1 MVVGEGGDW
10 MRVGRVVAGVVLM
23 GLVVAGC
30 GSGGDEGV
38 AVSSPVAVAGSEVE
52 SAPWQ
57 MFVPA
62 RVTVCRPGFV
72 DTGLV
77 AEDLPV
83 WPGPDPAEF
92 LELTPTG
99 ECGDLEDEQGTDVYV
114 AAFDN
119 PDALWNVGGTVEWL
133 VVDQLP

>member
-1 MVVGEGGDW
+1 

-23 GLVVAGC
+23 GLVVSGC
-30 GSGGDEGV
+30 GSGGGEGA
-38 AVSSPVAVAGSEVE
+38 AVSSSVAVDSSEAE
-52 SAPWQ
+52 SEPWQ

-72 DTGLV
+72 DTGV
-77 AEDLPV
+77 AAEGLPV

-99 ECGDLEDEQGTDVYV
+99 ECGELTDEQGADVYV

-119 PDALWNVGGTVEWL
+119 PDALWNVGGIVQWL